1 MNASTVTV
9 SGRRYSVEFNADGFA
24 AAVYGELDS
33 GAWRRLW
40 PAHRQRQA
48 PLQLHRA
55 PCCLGRARGGSIMM
69 LNGDTVDR
77 LAVLLVIGFAIIG
90 GHVLAGSARH
100 GAAVRGR

>member
-1 MNASTVTV
+1 
-9 SGRRYSVEFNADGFA
+9 
-24 AAVYGELDS
+24 
-33 GAWRRLW
+33 
-40 PAHRQRQA
+40 
-48 PLQLHRA
+48 
-55 PCCLGRARGGSIMM
+55 MM